1 MKDAAKGTKGSRRHV
16 RVERGL
22 EVCEEGSVQSAS
34 CPEKNT
40 QSADWWNIFLPER
53 VSFISTILVLPVC
66 GRSEIYELTVDLH
79 LLKINIGWAVVSDI
93 TGKDEKGWYY
103 A

>member
-1 MKDAAKGTKGSRRHV
+1 M

-22 EVCEEGSVQSAS
+22 EVCEEGSVQYAS

-40 QSADWWNIFLPER
+40 HSADWWNIFLPER

-79 LLKINIGWAVVSDI
+79 LLKISIGWAFESDI